1 NSPSAYL
8 IRAMRAER
16 FGSYSIPI
24 TSAATPRLR
33 RLKSTLRYFCL
44 WPPPMCRDVSRP
56 RLLRPPLLFFGAI
69 RLLSGCHFVISS
81 KAGSDLKRSVGV
93 SGRNSFRAITFLSLD
108 QVDLVAFFQRHDG
121 FFPSRTAPKGSAHTS
136 LLAGVITSVHVHDC
150 LLKKP
155 LNCVLDLNL
164 VRLRTDAEDVLVQ
177 LLAHQCRL
185 LSQRGGLNNLVRL
198 VHFIAH

>member
-1 NSPSAYL
+1 MALKEFRPL
-8 IRAMRAER
+8 
-16 FGSYSIPI
+16 
-24 TSAATPRLR
+24 TP
-33 RLKSTLRYFCL
+33 TLRFKSL
-44 WPPPMCRDVSRP
+44 PAFDEITKWRPERSLIAPKKRSGGRDVSRP

-69 RLLSGCHFVISS
+69 RLLSGRHFVISS

-121 FFPSRTAPKGSAHTS
+121 FLPPRTTSQRAAHTS

-185 LSQRGGLNNLVRL
+185 LSQRGG
-198 VHFIAH
+198 